1 MKYKCRLMSTKPNV
15 NHFTCIAVNQM
26 QARILSY
33 SAMTQKYFLTSKTLN
48 KEENELP
55 PNSKIQETDPHW
67 FHFDSVHDVFTCA
80 NCRKL

>member
-15 NHFTCIAVNQM
+15 NHFTCIAANQM
-26 QARILSY
+26 QPRILGY
-33 SAMTQKYFLTSKTLN
+33 SAVTQKYFLTSKIRN

-55 PNSKIQETDPHW
+55 RTDPHW
-67 FHFDSVHDVFTCA
+67 FHFNSVDDVFKCA